1 MRIGSIYLKYDPIQS
16 EGVEIYATCSD
27 WLLNIEPFTQDVR
40 VQLTGYKNYYYCTR
54 HCQIVGDMFYVDDN
68 IDRCRKKSK
77 SRKPR
82 KPNKHDGPKR
92 VALMELVQMNNAA
105 YGDCDI
111 TNDDMEKWTPI
122 GRSIMYGTQNASRIG
137 RIQNSDL
144 KIYI

>member
-1 MRIGSIYLKYDPIQS
+1 
-16 EGVEIYATCSD
+16 
-27 WLLNIEPFTQDVR
+27 
-40 VQLTGYKNYYYCTR
+40 
-54 HCQIVGDMFYVDDN
+54 
-68 IDRCRKKSK
+68 
-77 SRKPR
+77 
-82 KPNKHDGPKR
+82 
-92 VALMELVQMNNAA
+92 MELVQMNNAA